1 MTKFINDYI
10 HVVDLGSRDKLINI
24 SKLKRYLL
32 KSTYSPAPLN
42 ASVKEF
48 KPGRGLDST
57 RVGGDRGPQ
66 SRSPRNRLKETALH
80 GAYGPSSTADSRGH
94 TDCHC

>member
-1 MTKFINDYI
+1 MTKFFSDYI

-24 SKLKRYLL
+24 SKLKMYL
-32 KSTYSPAPLN
+32 KSRYSPAPLN
-42 ASVKEF
+42 ASAKEF
-48 KPGRGLDST
+48 EPARGLDST
-57 RVGGDRGPQ
+57 SVGGDKGPQ
-66 SRSPRNRLKETALH
+66 SRSPQNRSKETALH